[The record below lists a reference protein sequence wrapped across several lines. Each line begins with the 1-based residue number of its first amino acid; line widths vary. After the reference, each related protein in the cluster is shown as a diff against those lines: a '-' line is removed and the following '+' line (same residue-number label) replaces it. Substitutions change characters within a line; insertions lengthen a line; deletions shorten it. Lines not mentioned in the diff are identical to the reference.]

1 MHSIRTRAIG
11 AALMVLPMLSFA
23 SSHREAPL
31 IGGTPR
37 VDGTDVYAF
46 RSYEPGRAQFVTLIA
61 NYIPFQ
67 DPQGG
72 PNFYP
77 LDTDAIYVIDVFN
90 TGDAVSRTSFQF
102 RFNNENKGLT
112 VPAGGRNVAV
122 PLINIG
128 PVDASGK
135 TLNTQ
140 QNYTVTVRKGG
151 MNQLAENVSL
161 GGTRFYKPADNI
173 GVKSIPDY
181 ASYANSFIY
190 DISIPGCPTP
200 GRVFVGQRK
209 EGFVVNVGEIFD
221 LVNTNPVGP
230 RDGVAND
237 LSHKNITSLALEVPI
252 SCLTTAKDPV
262 IGVVSSVLK
271 RSGDTYTQVSRLGNP
286 LVNEAVIGLP
296 DKDKFNA
303 SYPQNDAA
311 FLTYV
316 TNPTLPVLL
325 NALFGDA
332 AKAPQTPRND
342 LVATFLTGIKGLN
355 QPLKVTPAEMLRLN
369 TSIPPTAPAAQN
381 DLGVLGNDL
390 AGFPNGRRP
399 YDDVTDIELRALEG
413 ALCGKAGSCGSQT
426 SDPNNGTPYTD
437 GARAAGADA
446 GHLHVSGKVDPADTY
461 LDSFPYLN
469 TPLPGSGGTGD

>member
-1 MHSIRTRAIG
+1 MNRLLSTTVG
-11 AALMVLPMLSFA
+11 CALMTLPLLSFA

-46 RSYEPGRAQFVTLIA
+46 RSYEPGRDQFVTLIA

-77 LDTDAIYVIDVFN
+77 LDTDSIYVIDVFN
-90 TGDAVSRTSFQF
+90 TGDAVSRMSFQF
-102 RFNNENKGLT
+102 QFTNEKKNLT
-112 VPAGGRNVAV
+112 VPVGNRNVPV
-122 PLINIG
+122 PVINVG
-128 PVDASGK
+128 PVDKAGK
-135 TLNTQ
+135 NLNTQ
-140 QNYTVTVRKGG
+140 QSYTLTLRASR
-151 MNQLAENVSL
+151 MNQLVENASV
-161 GGTRFYKPADNI
+161 GGTKFYKPADNI
-173 GVKSIPDY
+173 GEKSIPDY
-181 ASYANSFIY
+181 ATYANNFIY
-190 DISIPGCPTP
+190 DIAIPGCRTP

-209 EGFVVNVGEIFD
+209 EGFVINVGEIFD

-237 LSHKNITSLALEVPI
+237 LSHKNITSLALELPI
-252 SCLTTAKDPV
+252 SCLTRGKDPV

-271 RSGDTYTQVSRLGNP
+271 RVGDNTISVSRLGNP

-303 SYPQNDAA
+303 SYPQDDAQ

-316 TNPTLPVLL
+316 TNPTFPVLA
-325 NALFGDA
+325 NTLFGDA

-355 QPLKVTPAEMLRLN
+355 QPLKVVPAEMLRLN
-369 TSIPPTAPAAQN
+369 TSIAPTAPASQN

-399 YDDVTDIELRALEG
+399 YDDVADIELRALEG
-413 ALCGKAGSCGSQT
+413 ALCGTAGTCGSQT
-426 SDPNNGTPYTD
+426 TDPNNGAPYTD
-437 GARAAGADA
+437 GARAAGPDA
-446 GHLHVSGKVDPADTY
+446 GDLHVAGKVNAGDTY
-461 LDSFPYLN
+461 LTVFPYLN
-469 TPLPGSGGTGD
+469 TPLPGSPSGAQ